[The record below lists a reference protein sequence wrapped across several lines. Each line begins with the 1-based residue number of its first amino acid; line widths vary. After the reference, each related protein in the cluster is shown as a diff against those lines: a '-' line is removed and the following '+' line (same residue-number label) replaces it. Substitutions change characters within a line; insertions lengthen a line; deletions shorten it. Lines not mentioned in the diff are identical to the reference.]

1 MGEAGK
7 EVEEGRRKKGNIGT
21 KLITSAVKKKK
32 KERKKWGWGS
42 FKFLVFHSSSVILS
56 FFLKA

>member
-32 KERKKWGWGS
+32 REKKVGVG
-42 FKFLVFHSSSVILS
+42 FI
-56 FFLKA
+56 